1 MYYSVRA
8 KPIIAKLPE
17 FYRKLTDGT
26 IRQQRPDGQEIVEAM
41 HRARIVATGEVRWSQ
56 RCFCPKPL
64 KHERR
69 TVYNRYFTELRT
81 EVAHGSVEFEGQPFM
96 EFLAGLIASSQG

>member
-8 KPIIAKLPE
+8 KPILARAPE

-26 IRQQRPDGQEIVEAM
+26 IRQQQPDGKEIAEAM
-41 HRARIVATGEVRWSQ
+41 QRARITATGEVRWSQ
-56 RCFCPKPL
+56 RCFCPTPL

-69 TVYNRYFTELRT
+69 TVYNRYFTGLHT
-81 EVAHGSVEFEGQPFM
+81 EVVHGSVEFEGQPFM
-96 EFLAGLIASSQG
+96 EFIASLAASSQG